1 MKYLVTGTYTPEGVK
16 GLISKGGTS
25 RVAAV
30 TAMVENLGGKIEAF
44 YYAFGKTDVIVI
56 VDVPDAITGAALSL
70 AVNSSGAV
78 ELSTTPLMTPE
89 EIDQACQKSID
100 YVPPGN

>member
-1 MKYLVTGTYTPEGVK
+1 MKYLVTGTYTQEGVK
-16 GLISKGGTS
+16 GLLNKGGTS

-30 TAMVENLGGKIEAF
+30 TAMVEILGGKIEAF

-78 ELSTTPLMTPE
+78 ELSITPLITPE
-89 EIDQACQKSID
+89 EIDQACQKTID
-100 YVPPGN
+100 YVPPGS

>member
-1 MKYLVTGTYTPEGVK
+1 MKYLVTGTYTQEGVK
-16 GLISKGGTS
+16 GLLSKGGTS

-44 YYAFGKTDVIVI
+44 YYAFGETDVIVI

-100 YVPPGN
+100 YVPPGS

>member
-56 VDVPDAITGAALSL
+56 VDVPDATTGAALSL